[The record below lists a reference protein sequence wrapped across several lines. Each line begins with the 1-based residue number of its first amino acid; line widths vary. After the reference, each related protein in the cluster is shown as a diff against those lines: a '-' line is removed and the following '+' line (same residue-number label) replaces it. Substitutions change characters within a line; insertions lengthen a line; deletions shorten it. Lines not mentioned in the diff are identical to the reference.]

1 MIIFDSVNGH
11 APPPPHPLQQ
21 DEETSGH
28 FFHLLFNKHSMLCI
42 TWEENYPLLTV
53 MPIFGCSYTVD
64 EHEGLIFLV
73 AQKKTKM
80 VCGHLISV
88 YNYTLGLCSKKTATV
103 TVNGQFA

>member
-1 MIIFDSVNGH
+1 MVMH
-11 APPPPHPLQQ
+11 PPPHPLQQ

-53 MPIFGCSYTVD
+53 MPIFGCPYTVD